1 MGTVRDST
9 GATMT
14 QSAIVDV
21 NGLWTL
27 TNFSVRGLQ
36 PGMLTI
42 EAEQTVNGTTV
53 TTTHTLPYNA
63 ATTFLTLNRPIEG
76 DNVVN
81 MDQQSTVTIAGTT
94 DLSDEVTI
102 SVTDGVSTITRVV
115 PVVDGQFIGILDIS
129 SLQDGDVSVQVTDSD
144 SQGFALTDSQTI
156 RLITTPPFLTVDA
169 PFGDY
174 IVDADEVSAAVVS
187 GRGTPGDSISVTIT
201 DANGQSIT
209 VSTTVP
215 ASGLWTVPVD
225 VSSLSDGL
233 LTVTTTATNANGN
246 HATVV
251 SGGMKDSRAPFVT
264 IDPLTVSP
272 VTTSTQTAVP
282 VSGTAEAG
290 STVTVL
296 VRDVNGQDLT
306 LTTTTNSAGVWS
318 VTVDMSSLVDGPI
331 IISATSTDS
340 AGESVMAVPRSTTLS
355 RNSAIPSPS
364 PSISMSSPRPT
375 SAASASPSPSISV
388 SSVRTVQPTAT
399 RSVVPSN
406 IRIYTPIAGDNVAN
420 DEEDEAVL
428 ISGTA
433 PAGMVVTVSV
443 SDERTSVVTR
453 VTVTSSGYWEVVL
466 DISSLN
472 EGELT
477 VTATTVDGG
486 AASAD
491 ILHVSSGPTVTIDT
505 PVASDNVIDRSE
517 DTNVVLTGT
526 APAGATVNVTL
537 VDSAGKSITKIV
549 VASPAG
555 IWTVPVDTSTLNNG
569 EIDITAS
576 TTDKNGNKGSDIVQ
590 VLQTPY
596 GTRLDCEDLPAAQCG
611 NQVCDPSET
620 LTSCP
625 SDCTLSSC
633 GDGVCGPMENSLICP
648 RDCTACS
655 ALTSCGNTVC
665 EEGENAGSCPADCA
679 AVPPCGNG
687 VCDPEENAGSC
698 DDCALHGGDECGN
711 GKCNDQENGG
721 NCPQDC
727 AGDNPLTCRNG
738 ICDAMENAGN
748 CPEDCALATCNQDG
762 VCDVTEHPLS
772 CSDCSDL
779 PEIVVR
785 AYVDSNLNGV
795 YDSSEELI
803 EGAYLYVDLNQ
814 NVCLILW
821 RSL

>member
-1 MGTVRDST
+1 MG
-9 GATMT
+9 
-14 QSAIVDV
+14 
-21 NGLWTL
+21 
-27 TNFSVRGLQ
+27 
-36 PGMLTI
+36 
-42 EAEQTVNGTTV
+42 
-53 TTTHTLPYNA
+53 
-63 ATTFLTLNRPIEG
+63 
-76 DNVVN
+76 
-81 MDQQSTVTIAGTT
+81 
-94 DLSDEVTI
+94 
-102 SVTDGVSTITRVV
+102 
-115 PVVDGQFIGILDIS
+115 
-129 SLQDGDVSVQVTDSD
+129 
-144 SQGFALTDSQTI
+144 
-156 RLITTPPFLTVDA
+156 
-169 PFGDY
+169 
-174 IVDADEVSAAVVS
+174 
-187 GRGTPGDSISVTIT
+187 
-201 DANGQSIT
+201 
-209 VSTTVP
+209 
-215 ASGLWTVPVD
+215 
-225 VSSLSDGL
+225 
-233 LTVTTTATNANGN
+233 
-246 HATVV
+246 
-251 SGGMKDSRAPFVT
+251 
-264 IDPLTVSP
+264 
-272 VTTSTQTAVP
+272 
-282 VSGTAEAG
+282 
-290 STVTVL
+290 
-296 VRDVNGQDLT
+296 
-306 LTTTTNSAGVWS
+306 
-318 VTVDMSSLVDGPI
+318 
-331 IISATSTDS
+331 
-340 AGESVMAVPRSTTLS
+340 
-355 RNSAIPSPS
+355 
-364 PSISMSSPRPT
+364 
-375 SAASASPSPSISV
+375 SISV

-596 GTRLDCEDLPAAQCG
+596 GTRLDCEDLPAA
-611 NQVCDPSET
+611 
-620 LTSCP
+620 
-625 SDCTLSSC
+625 
-633 GDGVCGPMENSLICP
+633 
-648 RDCTACS
+648 R
-655 ALTSCGNTVC
+655 
-665 EEGENAGSCPADCA
+665 A

-762 VCDVTEHPLS
+762 VCDVYEDANTCTDCDVNSCDLDGVCDVTEHPLS

-803 EGAYLYVDLNQ
+803 EGAYL
-814 NVCLILW
+814 
-821 RSL
+821 